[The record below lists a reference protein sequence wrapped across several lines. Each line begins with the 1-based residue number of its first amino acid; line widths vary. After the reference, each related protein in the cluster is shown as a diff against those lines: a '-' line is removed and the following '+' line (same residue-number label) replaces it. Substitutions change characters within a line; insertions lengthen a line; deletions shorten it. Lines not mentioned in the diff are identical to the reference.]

1 MTRIPRWLA
10 VTLWPLS
17 LVYGWAVRTKRE
29 LYESGRL
36 KAKRLNGAVVSVG
49 NISTGGTGK
58 TPMVMWLA
66 ERFLE
71 EGKSVAI
78 LTRGYKGSNGT
89 SDEVEVMKRRLGER
103 VRFGVGA
110 DRYAEGRKL
119 ESEGKVEIFLLDDG
133 FQHLKLARD
142 VDIVLVDASR
152 DWTTE
157 KLLPAGFLREPLST
171 VERAD
176 VVVATRV
183 PDVHRDVEIGGRKAF
198 PVMTI
203 ASEARLINAGETS
216 EISDLRGRGP
226 LLAFCGIGNPA
237 GFFRDLDV
245 ARVRIAGTK
254 AFADHHKYSSAEIE
268 ALEKEAKRVGANGF
282 ITTEKDEANLAGL
295 PFRMPVWV
303 AVTRL
308 AIGDAGAMME
318 RIHGVLRERR
328 GAAA

>member
-1 MTRIPRWLA
+1 MTRIPRALQIL
-10 VTLWPLS
+10 LWPLS
-17 LVYGWAVRTKRE
+17 VVYGWVVRTKRG

-36 KAKRLNGAVVSVG
+36 KAKRLDGAVVSVG

-66 ERFLE
+66 EKFLA

-89 SDEVEVMKRRLGER
+89 SDEVEVMKRRLGRR

-110 DRYAEGRKL
+110 DRYSEGRRIEAAKQ
-119 ESEGKVEIFLLDDG
+119 VDIFLLDDG

-152 DWTTE
+152 DWANE
-157 KLLPAGFLREPLST
+157 NLLPAGFLREPLST
-171 VERAD
+171 IERAD
-176 VVVATRV
+176 LVIATRV
-183 PDVHRDVEIGGRKAF
+183 AEIHGDVKISGRQAF
-198 PVMTI
+198 PVKTI
-203 ASEARLINAGETS
+203 ASEARLLNVGAAS
-216 EISDLRGRGP
+216 EITDLRGRGP

-237 GFFRDLDV
+237 AFFRDLDV

-254 AFADHHKYSSAEIE
+254 TFTDHHKYSASDIE
-268 ALEKEAKRVGANGF
+268 SVEKEAKRLGANGL

-295 PFRMPVWV
+295 PFRIPVWV

-308 AIGDAGAMME
+308 AIGDEVALME
-318 RIHGVLRERR
+318 RINGVLREKR

>member
-1 MTRIPRWLA
+1 M
-10 VTLWPLS
+10 LWPLS
-17 LVYGWAVRTKRE
+17 VVYGWVVREKRRW
-29 LYESGRL
+29 YERGWL
-36 KAKRLNGAVVSVG
+36 KAKRLNGAVISVG
-49 NISTGGTGK
+49 NVSTGGTGK

-66 ERFLE
+66 EKFLA

-103 VRFGVGA
+103 VRFGVGG
-110 DRYAEGRKL
+110 DRYGQGRKL
-119 ESEGKVEIFLLDDG
+119 EAERRVEIFLLDDG

-157 KLLPAGFLREPLST
+157 RLLPAGFLREPLSA

-183 PDVHRDVEIGGRKAF
+183 SEMDGDVKIEGRKAF

-203 ASEARLINAGETS
+203 ASEARLLNGGATS
-216 EISDLRGRGP
+216 GISDLRGRGP
-226 LLAFCGIGNPA
+226 LLAFCGIGNPSA
-237 GFFRDLDV
+237 FFRDLDV

-254 AFADHHKYSSAEIE
+254 AFADHHKYSDSEIE
-268 ALEKEAKRVGANGF
+268 SVEKEAKRIGANGL
-282 ITTEKDEANLAGL
+282 ITTEKDESNLAGIQ
-295 PFRMPVWV
+295 FRMPVWV

-308 AIGDAGAMME
+308 VIGNDEAMME
-318 RIHGVLRERR
+318 EIRERLRKRR

>member
-1 MTRIPRWLA
+1 
-10 VTLWPLS
+10 
-17 LVYGWAVRTKRE
+17 
-29 LYESGRL
+29 
-36 KAKRLNGAVVSVG
+36 
-49 NISTGGTGK
+49 
-58 TPMVMWLA
+58 MVMWLA

-71 EGKSVAI
+71 EGKSVGI

-89 SDEVEVMKRRLGER
+89 SDEVEVMKRRLGDR

-110 DRYAEGRKL
+110 DRYSQGRKI
-119 ESEGKVEIFLLDDG
+119 EAAKQVDIFLLDDG

-142 VDIVLVDASR
+142 VDIVLVDASW

-157 KLLPAGFLREPLST
+157 KLLPAGFLREPLSA

-176 VVVATRV
+176 LVVATRV
-183 PDVHRDVEIGGRKAF
+183 AEIEGDVKIGGRQAF
-198 PVMTI
+198 PVKTI
-203 ASEARLINAGETS
+203 ASEARLLNGGEAS

-226 LLAFCGIGNPA
+226 LFAFCGIGNPA

-245 ARVRIAGTK
+245 ARLRIAGTK
-254 AFADHHKYSSAEIE
+254 AFADHHKYSASDIE
-268 ALEKEAKRVGANGF
+268 SVEKEAKRLGANGL

-308 AIGDAGAMME
+308 AVGDEGAMME
-318 RIHGVLRERR
+318 KIRCVLREKR
-328 GAAA
+328 GATA

>member
-1 MTRIPRWLA
+1 MTRIPRWLQIL
-10 VTLWPLS
+10 LWPLS
-17 LVYGWAVRTKRE
+17 IVYGCVVRTKRAA
-29 LYESGRL
+29 YDRGWL
-36 KAKRLNGAVVSVG
+36 KAKRLNGAVISVG
-49 NISTGGTGK
+49 NVSTGGTGK

-66 ERFLE
+66 EKFLA

-89 SDEVEVMKRRLGER
+89 SDEVEIMKRRLGAR

-110 DRYAEGRKL
+110 DRFAEGRKL
-119 ESEGKVEIFLLDDG
+119 EADRKVEIFLLDDG

-142 VDIVLVDASR
+142 VDVVLVDSSR

-157 KLLPAGFLREPLST
+157 KLLPAGFLREPLNT

-176 VVVATRV
+176 IVMATRV
-183 PDVHRDVEIGGRKAF
+183 SDTDRDVEIGGQKAF

-203 ASEARLINAGETS
+203 ANEARLLNRGEAS

-237 GFFRDLDV
+237 AFFRDLDV
-245 ARVRIAGTK
+245 ARLRIAGTR
-254 AFADHHKYSSAEIE
+254 AFADHHKYSEAEIE
-268 ALEKEAKRVGANGF
+268 SVEKEAKRIGATGL
-282 ITTEKDEANLAGL
+282 ITTEKDEANLTAIQ
-295 PFRMPVWV
+295 FRMPVWV

-308 AIGDAGAMME
+308 AVGDEGALME
-318 RIHGVLRERR
+318 KIRGRLRDRR
-328 GAAA
+328 GAAE